1 MSCGGGRNALSSRGW
16 YREEDVGRDAIGKG
30 THRLRDEEREDAGDG
45 GAAGHAAVDESARRE
60 ETRGGVGCQPGC
72 ASTSRVATVRG
83 SAGKIKWDR
92 ARHVLGGRGGAD
104 GDVALGHGL
113 SRDLGDDGGTG
124 EEGGHGVGVGWRVWV
139 CAERMDG
146 SAEQKSTTW
155 LFLLFEIAK
164 SDVAARTR
172 RVAFGANFRRNA
184 FSLWTP
190 WMGALFSCAHKETFS
205 FRLRLRLSSSSHT
218 RRHTFIT
225 RSTTKH

>member
-1 MSCGGGRNALSSRGW
+1 MVSAFFSFSFSFSSGDAD
-16 YREEDVGRDAIGKG
+16 REG

-60 ETRGGVGCQPGC
+60 EETRGGVGCQSGC
-72 ASTSRVATVRG
+72 ASSRVATFRG

-139 CAERMDG
+139 CAGKNGWPRGTEIDDVSF
-146 SAEQKSTTW
+146 SAFPDCEKRRGRTN
-155 LFLLFEIAK
+155 AP
-164 SDVAARTR
+164 TR
-172 RVAFGANFRRNA
+172 RFWRQFSRPLFRER
-184 FSLWTP
+184 
-190 WMGALFSCAHKETFS
+190 
-205 FRLRLRLSSSSHT
+205 RL
-218 RRHTFIT
+218 
-225 RSTTKH
+225 